1 MFAKQ
6 PTLSYAKYLAYE
18 QNSPI
23 KHEFPYGQA
32 FAMAGASEIH
42 NVIVANLIAA
52 IRPVLRGSNCRV
64 FPSNMKLLIAA
75 ADNATYY
82 PDIMVVCDPTD
93 KDPYIKQQPC
103 LLIEVL
109 SPSTA
114 AIDRREKLLNYQKL
128 PSLQEYVLVSQT
140 EIQVELFRRD
150 TDGGW
155 LTQSLSTNETL
166 HLASI
171 NFNIPLTEIYEDVE
185 L

>member
-6 PTLSYAKYLAYE
+6 TTLSYAEYLAYE
-18 QNSPI
+18 QNSPV
-23 KHEFPYGQA
+23 KHEFLYGQA

-42 NVIVANLIAA
+42 NVIVANLIAV
-52 IRPVLRGSNCRV
+52 IRPRLRSSNCRV
-64 FPSNMKLLIAA
+64 FPSDMKLSIAA

-93 KDPYIKQQPC
+93 RDPYVKQQPC

-109 SPSTA
+109 SPSTE

-150 TDGGW
+150 SEGGW
-155 LTQSLSTNETL
+155 LTQSLSTGATL
-166 HLASI
+166 HLAAI
-171 NFNIPLTEIYEDVE
+171 DFQIPLIEIYEDVE